1 MKGARFVL
9 ACITLAATPLIAI
22 AAPGDPRL
30 VNGVLEWPRTV
41 TNESFVIVRGDDGV
55 LYYVGLAATRRDGT
69 VTAGARVA
77 VLGIEGRGA
86 HEITAVGFG
95 PAGANGRGTD
105 HGACR
110 AARDRSRLPAA
121 GAGGARGAGAAAAAG
136 ERAP

>member
-86 HEITAVGFG
+86 RIGHRRG
-95 PAGANGRGTD
+95 PTREYDPSGLPLANP
-105 HGACR
+105 
-110 AARDRSRLPAA
+110 LQ
-121 GAGGARGAGAAAAAG
+121 
-136 ERAP
+136 